1 MSFSRLFVLL
11 AALLA
16 SCSQLVAA
24 GAVSF
29 EKDVRPILKAHCF
42 HCHGEEE
49 ELGGGLDLRLTRLLL
64 TGGESGP
71 AIGAGQPDGN
81 LLVDY
86 LTSGLMPPEDVA
98 VRPTEDEITT
108 IVNWIASGAAVE
120 GPEPA
125 TIDQGFYITNQ
136 ERQFGP
142 SSRWFDRLFLE

>member
-49 ELGGGLDLRLTRLLL
+49 ELGGGLDLRLKRLML

-71 AIGAGQPDGN
+71 AIVAGQPDGS

-108 IVNWIASGAAVE
+108 IV
-120 GPEPA
+120 
-125 TIDQGFYITNQ
+125 
-136 ERQFGP
+136 
-142 SSRWFDRLFLE
+142 